1 MITTIDKKKKG
12 LVKFAIALCAAL
24 LSAALRTEI
33 VRGFFLVESNDDEST
48 EESDEYN
55 ETILHRFNTWS
66 LILVGISFYIFNE
79 MALEATAPP
88 HTERTSF
95 FPYTE
100 SDYKD
105 KKDESAAEEQDHES
119 SKESSKESS
128 TNKATT
134 TTIIEKKEQLTK
146 ISTGEPATIVQI
158 PEGVTTIGKRAYSDS
173 KTLTRIEFPAS
184 LQSIQDEA
192 FCNCTQ
198 LESLVFRSSSSN
210 DTTNTAPQLKTIGK
224 SAFLGCTKLTKIELP
239 SSLVTIGS
247 LAFCDCTQL
256 QSVKLQKGLQTIGN
270 NTFRNCTNLTDLEL
284 PPGCNI
290 EF

>member
-1 MITTIDKKKKG
+1 MITTIEKKKKG

-24 LSAALRTEI
+24 LSAVLRTEI
-33 VRGFFLVESNDDEST
+33 VRGFFLVKSNNDDEST
-48 EESDEYN
+48 EKSDNEYN
-55 ETILHRFNTWS
+55 ETMLHRFNTWS

-105 KKDESAAEEQDHES
+105 KKEETAAEEQDHES
-119 SKESSKESS
+119 CKESS

-134 TTIIEKKEQLTK
+134 TTIIDKKEQLTK
-146 ISTGEPATIVQI
+146 TSTGEPATIVQI

-173 KTLTRIEFPAS
+173 ETLTRIEFPAS

-192 FCNCTQ
+192 FSNCTQ
-198 LESLVFRSSSSN
+198 LESVVFCSSS
-210 DTTNTAPQLKTIGK
+210 NTAPQLETIGK
-224 SAFLGCTKLTKIELP
+224 GAFLGCTKLTKIELP

-256 QSVKLQKGLQTIGN
+256 ESVKLQKGLLTIGN